1 MSSLKSI
8 RKRIHSIEGIC
19 KITSAMS
26 LLSTSKLRSFQHLK
40 DPVNAYVKT
49 LENIMGD
56 LASLD
61 RCPPYYRQTSCDASQ
76 KTLWIIITANKGFC
90 GGFLGQIFKDSMF
103 HILENDEA
111 WVFGERGKLFF
122 KKSARFFSLPSKF
135 HSESSLFSEVAG
147 RVIEK
152 IRAGDFQKVGL
163 VHATMK
169 NIMSYPTCVQI
180 LFPLQAKNTGLLLE
194 PNTSDAIERL
204 AKEYLALK
212 FYSACVENANCEHA
226 ARMLAMD
233 LATRNTKELIQKL
246 RLTYN
251 KTRQNMITNE
261 LIEIVGGAD

>member
-40 DPVNAYVKT
+40 DPVNDYVNT
-49 LENIMGD
+49 LENIMSN
-56 LASLD
+56 LVSLD
-61 RCPPYYRQTSCDASQ
+61 LCPQYYRQTVCDTSQ

-90 GGFLGQIFKDSMF
+90 GGFLGQIFKDAMP

-111 WVFGERGKLFF
+111 WVFGERGKMFF
-122 KKSARFFSLPSKF
+122 KRSSRFFSLPSKF
-135 HSESSLFSEVAG
+135 HSQSSLFSEVAD

-152 IRAGDFQKVGL
+152 IRVGDFQKVGL

-169 NIMSYPTCVQI
+169 NIMSYPTRVQI
-180 LFPLQAKNTGLLLE
+180 LFPLQPKNSCLLLD
-194 PNTSDAIERL
+194 PKTPDGIERF
-204 AKEYLALK
+204 AKEYLSLK
-212 FYSACVENANCEHA
+212 FYGACVENASCEHA

-233 LATRNTKELIQKL
+233 LATKNTKELIQKL

-261 LIEIVGGAD
+261 LIEIAGGAS